1 MDVFAHTNVFLP
13 CAPIARLFVICA
25 SVIYSFLLLMYATS
39 VATEPLYC
47 LNESRSFVSRVR
59 KALLDLP
66 ISTPSLL
73 ARISVEY
80 LVSTL
85 PAAFCAV
92 ASNYACK
99 DSAVCFNVLLKVLSN
114 ESY

>member
-1 MDVFAHTNVFLP
+1 M
-13 CAPIARLFVICA
+13 ICA

-47 LNESRSFVSRVR
+47 MNESRSFVSRVR

-66 ISTPSLL
+66 ISTPSPL

-92 ASNYACK
+92 ASNSACK